1 MQFLHTILMF
11 LRMLSLESPV
21 SLTHLWFSKVSYLG
35 SQASA
40 THCETNFHVLLYGGK
55 CGL

>member
-1 MQFLHTILMF
+1 MF

-21 SLTHLWFSKVSYLG
+21 SLTHLRFSKVLYLG
-35 SQASA
+35 FQASA
-40 THCETNFHVLLYGGK
+40 TRCKTDFRVLLYGGK

>member
-1 MQFLHTILMF
+1 
-11 LRMLSLESPV
+11 MLSLESPV